1 MSEAARHNYEERFF
15 DYVGRG
21 ARRSAQNVIPF
32 LRGHL
37 HVSSVV
43 DIGCGRGVW
52 VDEWRRNGVE
62 DALGVDGDYVSDD
75 RLVIPKERL
84 AAFDLSEPIRLGRR
98 FDLVQN
104 LEISE
109 QISASKAEI
118 FIDTLVAHGDVIL
131 FSGAIPGWG
140 SEFHINEKP
149 Y

>member
-1 MSEAARHNYEERFF
+1 VRT
-15 DYVGRG
+15 
-21 ARRSAQNVIPF
+21 RRV
-32 LRGHL
+32 
-37 HVSSVV
+37 
-43 DIGCGRGVW
+43 